1 MSDDKT
7 KPTPTPPVRCEFPPV
22 RRIINEKVIN
32 RKELD
37 AWDNRKKQ

>member
-1 MSDDKT
+1 MTNDKT
-7 KPTPTPPVRCEFPPV
+7 KPTPPVRSEFPPV

-32 RKELD
+32 RKEIE

>member
-1 MSDDKT
+1 MNNDKI
-7 KPTPTPPVRCEFPPV
+7 KPTPPIRPEGPPV